1 MGTIR
6 AAIFDV
12 GGVLTNS
19 PVTALIDYARQQGI
33 SDETRTRIFAGDTS
47 PWSRYERSE
56 LTPSAFAS
64 EFDAILREAGG
75 RTSGQAFL
83 DWFARSWGERPEMIA
98 VVKALKGHVRLG
110 CITNNILF
118 ESPDPTHVSG
128 ADVRGLFEVVIESAK
143 VGVRKPEPAIFRM
156 ACDALAVDPT
166 ETVFLDDMGVNL
178 KGAREL
184 GMVTIRVDHTF
195 SAIDE
200 LQSVLG
206 IPLPRP

>member
-1 MGTIR
+1 MGAIR

-19 PVTALIDYARQQGI
+19 PVTAIIDFSRQHGI
-33 SDETRTRIFAGDTS
+33 SDETRTRIFAGDRS
-47 PWSRYERSE
+47 PWSRFERSE
-56 LTPSAFAS
+56 LTPAVFAS

-83 DWFARSWGERPEMIA
+83 EWFARGWGERAEMIA
-98 VVKALKGHVRLG
+98 VVKALQGRVRLG
-110 CITNNILF
+110 CITNNILH
-118 ESPDPTHVSG
+118 EQPDPTRTSG

-156 ACDALAVDPT
+156 ACDALAVEPN
-166 ETVFLDDMGVNL
+166 EAVFLDDMGVNL

-184 GMVTIRVDHTF
+184 GMVTIKVDHTF

-200 LQSVLG
+200 LQAVLG
-206 IPLPRP
+206 IQLPRP